1 MYYFSIYNLKKYNI
15 CVTKRNDDVTLMF
28 HLFTGLYVCGRLQS
42 LVRML
47 ILDWQ
52 FQHLFKCMKTH
63 LC

>member
-15 CVTKRNDDVTLMF
+15 CVTKRNDDVTMF
-28 HLFTGLYVCGRLQS
+28 HLFTGLYVCVLSQS

-52 FQHLFKCMKTH
+52 FQHLFKFMKTH